1 MYPEPR
7 QIPKMDLFAKMLVN
21 VNFKL
26 DKVLNTPLINLFKVN
41 NKNNSVVVRL
51 NQIMS
56 KRLTLK

>member
-7 QIPKMDLFAKMLVN
+7 QIPKMELFPKMLVN

>member
-1 MYPEPR
+1 MYPESR
-7 QIPKMDLFAKMLVN
+7 HIPKVELFAKMLVN

-51 NQIMS
+51 NQIMY

>member
-1 MYPEPR
+1 ME
-7 QIPKMDLFAKMLVN
+7 LFAKMLVN